1 MGTSKERRLSVV
13 EWSKIKAEYLAGGTS
28 YRKLAKKYGV
38 PFSNLKNIA
47 IKEQWTQLREQT
59 KNRTDTKLVENIGR
73 QNAKIDDTY
82 FRIVDKLMK
91 KAEELVDNTPIWQPT
106 NLKDM
111 ATTMK
116 YLKECKGVKSEADIR
131 EQEARIRN
139 LEKQAESEVKDTTV
153 IVQFEDDISKWNK

>member
-1 MGTSKERRLSVV
+1 MV

-82 FRIVDKLMK
+82 FRCVDKLMR
-91 KAEELVDNTPIWQPT
+91 KAEALIDNTEIWQPT

-116 YLKECKGVKSEADIR
+116 YLKECKGVKSEADMR
-131 EQEARIRN
+131 EQEARIAKLQKEAQEDN
-139 LEKQAESEVKDTTV
+139 DTLTEIKVTFGSNDGEETSGWAE
-153 IVQFEDDISKWNK
+153 

>member
-1 MGTSKERRLSVV
+1 MV

-28 YRKLAKKYGV
+28 YRKLSKKYGV

-47 IKEQWTQLREQT
+47 IKEQWTQLREQA

-82 FRIVDKLMK
+82 FRCVDKLMR
-91 KAEELVDNTPIWQPT
+91 KAEALIDNTEIWQPT

-116 YLKECKGVKSEADIR
+116 YLKECKGVKSDADIR

-139 LEKQAESEVKDTTV
+139 LEKQAEADTKDTTV
-153 IVQFEDDISKWNK
+153 IVQFEDDITKWSK